1 MEHIHSTTL
10 GKVLRKMIVKHG
22 RHTYNASTWEAEAGE
37 SKNQGHPWLKSEFQ
51 ASLSFMRLYIKTKS
65 HSHIFLAY

>member
-37 SKNQGHPWLKSEFQ
+37 LPQIQGQPCLQ
-51 ASLSFMRLYIKTKS
+51 
-65 HSHIFLAY
+65 